1 MTKRITSLLLA
12 ILLCISS
19 LMTLSVSA
27 APSTDYSTEKNYNDV
42 YNGIVDNAKT
52 ATMEDISTG
61 FWIFKT
67 YQYTKITPNPTG
79 DPDKVVK
86 VDHYNLANSLN
97 ISAKHLEYISVY
109 CKYDGTKTLDNPMMT
124 VMASGKSV
132 TFSSDES
139 IPKDSY
145 GWVNFDVGY
154 AARGKF
160 GEDALTQFH
169 LAPYGEIRSGELAS
183 SDVISIQKVKFVSF
197 EELPE
202 EGGEGGT
209 TIPDTSKIEA
219 YNKVHKGVTDK
230 AITATV
236 TEAADNTTVITP
248 NPTGAPD
255 AAVNM
260 DHFGLSIALPELK
273 YISFYCKYDGTKTL
287 PRAQIRLLGHNG
299 KYLTEN
305 VTVTANED
313 LSKDGYAWINFDV
326 GCAAYGKITSTTLY
340 QFHFYPY
347 GETPS
352 GELDTSDVISIQKI
366 RYVKNGDIAGSG
378 IVGIYPMSFTRGRED
393 VKGTD
398 PETVYVKVG
407 DLFKLPQNPY
417 SRENYTFNGWLCSA
431 DNQVYQPGDKYTVT
445 ERERV
450 GSALLKNITGEA
462 LFYPD
467 WTIIDSNTTLP
478 DVFSVEY
485 TDYHN
490 GFLGNK
496 NYFTATKNFDF
507 LGRRTVKL
515 EVKTDSSDALLLD
528 AWSWHNMPFDLDKYN
543 YATITYYADTDV
555 NLSGAT
561 PYINFHVSSVE
572 GTPAPLT
579 GAVVVHS
586 DKNLVNNK
594 WGVMGFDLSAVKAK
608 LNPNTDKH
616 ILKQFHLYLTGHTS
630 TSSDKI
636 IASDFQSG
644 DAFYM
649 DTLTLYAEKPAGDF
663 RIQQGVLNGDGN
675 GNIRPN
681 DSLTRAEAAQ
691 IILNTFGNEKASE
704 YLAKLP
710 SDFSKFENTF
720 SDVKS
725 TDWFYLA
732 VLVMDTLGVLPE
744 DGLFRP
750 NDPITV
756 AEFMRWMFF
765 IEKDGMNGVSSFTGD
780 AGSTKPITRAQA
792 VMLLSDWHTN
802 GIPDQLTRSRVK
814 IFNDLSIDSPE
825 YLAFMNIGATRL
837 SSFDESG
844 NETIYQLICPGS
856 KANSLEYNTASTA
869 EYIRELDRYEAQRI
883 EEIRNTESQYT
894 VKSYGK
900 VYYVSSSEGTTT
912 GGSSADNPKLV
923 STLTD
928 VSNMSLA
935 NGDVVLFKRGDLFR
949 GKLTTKAGVTYSAYG
964 EGPKPRLYR
973 SEKNHTGAENWTV
986 HYQDTETNKTIWK
999 TAYTVSQDVG
1009 AIIINNGNIV
1019 GLKEIPSYLN
1029 GGYYVRGMETDK
1041 FDTNGNQ
1048 TVWQKEFVLIN
1059 ELDNNHEF
1067 FHDLGGTNTTAS
1079 GYIYFRCDEGNPGEL
1094 YESIEMNQKTNL
1106 IAAASNV
1113 TIDNLCLMYFG
1124 SHGIGSGTVSNL
1136 TVTNCE
1142 IGWGGGS
1149 IQHYTNGKVTR
1160 FGNGIEIYGGL
1171 VNYTIDNCY
1180 VYQIYDA
1187 GITHQISTTS
1197 AGNYYMKNVV
1207 YSNNVLCDSTYN
1219 IEYFMS
1225 NDGSN
1230 ETSERFMENILFENN
1245 LIRRAG
1251 YGWGQQRPDDAP
1263 AGIKGW
1269 THNNYAA
1276 NTIIRGNIIDRCY
1289 NHTGGQSHLIQLG
1302 TKYNGSTAYLDG
1314 NTFIQVPERYF
1325 ALNNRNDYKYNR
1337 NVKDYID
1344 IIGGKDNKVLYADED
1359 YGDD

>member
-1 MTKRITSLLLA
+1 MTKKITSLLLA

-19 LMTLSVSA
+19 LMILSVSA

-97 ISAKHLEYISVY
+97 ISARSLEYISIY
-109 CKYDGTKTLDNPMMT
+109 CQYTGTKTLENPMIT
-124 VMASGKSV
+124 VMGANGNV
-132 TFSSDES
+132 TLSSDES

-154 AARGKF
+154 AAKGKLTD
-160 GEDALTQFH
+160 DALAQFH
-169 LAPYGEIRSGELAS
+169 LMPYGNAVSGALSS
-183 SDVISIQKVKFVSF
+183 SDVINIQKIKFVSY
-197 EELPE
+197 EEIPE
-202 EGGEGGT
+202 YPDEGEDVVDMSGLV
-209 TIPDTSKIEA
+209 
-219 YNKVHKGVTDK
+219 YNTVHKGIVDK
-230 AITATV
+230 KDNATV
-236 TEAADNTTVITP
+236 SASEDNTTIITP
-248 NPTGAPD
+248 NPATTKPNDAITLDHYGLTVNLPD
-255 AAVNM
+255 
-260 DHFGLSIALPELK
+260 LK
-273 YISFYCKYDGTKTL
+273 YISFYCKYDGTKSL
-287 PRAQIRLLGHNG
+287 PKPQIRLLGHDG

-305 VTVTANED
+305 VTVTANESISGD
-313 LSKDGYAWINFDV
+313 DYAWIHFDV
-326 GCAAYGKITSTTLY
+326 GCAAYGKVASTILY

-347 GETPS
+347 GETPTK
-352 GELDTSDVISIQKI
+352 ELDASDVINIQKI
-366 RYVKNGDIAGSG
+366 KFVYNAEIESSG
-378 IVGIYPMSFTRGRED
+378 IKGLYPMSFTGARED
-393 VKGTD
+393 VTGKD
-398 PETVYVKVG
+398 PATEYVRVG
-407 DLFKLPQNPY
+407 DQFKLPQNPY

-431 DNQVYQPGDKYTVT
+431 NNQVYQPGDKYTVT
-445 ERERV
+445 ERTRME
-450 GSALLKNITGEA
+450 SALLKNVTGEA
-462 LFYPD
+462 IFYPD
-467 WTIIDSNTTLP
+467 WKIIDAKVALP

-490 GFLGNK
+490 GYLGNK

-507 LGRRTVKL
+507 MGRRTVKL
-515 EVKTDSSDALLLD
+515 EVNTDSSDALLLD

-561 PYINFHVSSVE
+561 PYINFLSSSVE
-572 GTPAPLT
+572 GTPAPTT
-579 GAVVVHS
+579 GAVIVHS
-586 DKNLVNNK
+586 DKNLVNNQ

-608 LNPNTDKH
+608 LNPDIDSH

-630 TSSDKI
+630 TSSNKI

-792 VMLLSDWHTN
+792 AMLLSDWHTN
-802 GIPDQLTRSRVK
+802 GIPEQLVTSTVK
-814 IFNDLSIDSPE
+814 IFNDLRVDSPE
-825 YLAFMNIGATRL
+825 YLAFMNLGATRL
-837 SSFDESG
+837 SSFDENG
-844 NETIYQLICPGS
+844 NETIYQLLCPGS
-856 KANSLEYNTASTA
+856 QASSLEYDTSGTS
-869 EYIRELDRYEAQRI
+869 EYIKELDRYEAQRI
-883 EEIRNTESQYT
+883 EEIRNTESVYKT
-894 VKSYGK
+894 KHK
-900 VYYVSSSEGTTT
+900 DNKIYYVSSTEGTTT
-912 GGSSADNPKLV
+912 GGTSADNPRLV
-923 STLTD
+923 STLAD
-928 VSNMSLA
+928 VSRLGA
-935 NGDVVLFKRGDLFR
+935 TNGDVVLFKRGDLFR
-949 GKLTTKAGVTYSAYG
+949 GILTTVAGVTYSAYG
-964 EGPKPRLYR
+964 EGEKPKLYR
-973 SEKNHTGAENWTV
+973 SEKNHTGAENWAV
-986 HYQDTETNKTIWK
+986 HYQDDTGKIIWK

-1009 AIIINNGNIV
+1009 TIVLNEGETV

-1029 GGYYVRGMETDK
+1029 GSYWVRGKENVLA
-1041 FDTNGNQ
+1041 FDIVT
-1048 TVWQKEFVLIN
+1048 
-1059 ELDNNHEF
+1059 ELDQNHEF
-1067 FHDLGGTNTTAS
+1067 FHDLGGTSTTAS

-1094 YESIEMNQKTNL
+1094 YENIEMNQKTNL
-1106 IAAASNV
+1106 IAAKSNV

-1149 IQHYTNGKVTR
+1149 IQHYKDGKVVR

-1197 AGNYYMKNVV
+1197 AGNYYMKDVV
-1207 YSNNVLCDSTYN
+1207 YSDNVLCDSTYN

-1225 NDGSN
+1225 NDGSS
-1230 ETSERFMENILFENN
+1230 ETSERFMENVLFENN

-1269 THNNYAA
+1269 GHNNYAV
-1276 NTIIRGNIIDRCY
+1276 NTILRGNIIDRCY

-1325 ALNNRNDYKYNR
+1325 ALNNRNDYRYNHS
-1337 NVKDYID
+1337 VKAYID
-1344 IIGGKDNKVLYADED
+1344 IIGGKDNKVFYAVED
-1359 YGDD
+1359 YGKN